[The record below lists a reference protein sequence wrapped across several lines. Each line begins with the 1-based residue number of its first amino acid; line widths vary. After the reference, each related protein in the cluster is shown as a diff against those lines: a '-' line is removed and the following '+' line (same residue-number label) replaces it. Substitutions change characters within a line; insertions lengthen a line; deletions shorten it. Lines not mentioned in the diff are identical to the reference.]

1 MKIYY
6 SIFIYKKY
14 NLKFKLINNYNFI
27 NERK

>member
-6 SIFIYKKY
+6 SILIYKKY